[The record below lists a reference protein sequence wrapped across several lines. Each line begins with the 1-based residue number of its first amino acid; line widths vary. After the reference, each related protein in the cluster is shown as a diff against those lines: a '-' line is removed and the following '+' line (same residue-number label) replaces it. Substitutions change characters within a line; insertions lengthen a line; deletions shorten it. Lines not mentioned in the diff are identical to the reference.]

1 MKDDLVSKMIEEL
14 DKREVLCG
22 FNHNNTRYVFRGFE
36 MRKSTILVGRGGGG
50 MREVDE
56 GKFDIGVNIKR

>member
-1 MKDDLVSKMIEEL
+1 MKDDLVSKMIEKL

-22 FNHNNTRYVFRGFE
+22 FNHNNTR
-36 MRKSTILVGRGGGG
+36 
-50 MREVDE
+50 EVDE